1 MCACSPEDQQYLGLH
16 QENCDQLFE
25 GVILPLYSTH
35 VSPHLEYCIQF
46 SGPQH
51 KKVMELLEQVQ
62 RRAMKMIRGLEH
74 LPCEDRL
81 RQVVLLNLEKRRL
94 QGDLNSGLPVPEGRL
109 W

>member
-1 MCACSPEDQQYLGLH
+1 M
-16 QENCDQLFE
+16 
-25 GVILPLYSTH
+25 
-35 VSPHLEYCIQF
+35 
-46 SGPQH
+46 SGSVAPN
-51 KKVMELLEQVQ
+51 KRLLECVQ
-62 RRAMKMIRGLEH
+62 RRVMKTIRGLEH